1 MSDIKVQG
9 TINAELSSPVNIAV
23 ELGIPQIVRGRS
35 YSGEYTVTPGDE
47 AQVLETENR
56 LMLENFVVEAI
67 PQNYG
72 KISWNGSY
80 LTVS

>member
-1 MSDIKVQG
+1 MSDIEVQG

-23 ELGIPQIVRGRS
+23 ELGIPQIVRERA
-35 YSGEYTVTPGDE
+35 YSGEYTVTPGDTE
-47 AQVLETENR
+47 QVLRTENR
-56 LMLENFVVEAI
+56 LRLEDLVVEAI